1 MKFRIVFLFLFF
13 TSCIMKE
20 SFAFDKNSISTM
32 DTIPKNFLALGD
44 SYTIGESV
52 PVADRFPVQTVNMLR
67 AKGISINDA
76 DIVAITGWTTGN
88 LLNALKVPTPFPA
101 YDIVTLLIGVNN
113 QYQGKNI
120 DDYKNEFT
128 ELLGKAVHLAGE
140 NPQHVIVLS
149 IPDYSLTPFASKSD
163 TQKIAREIDEFNAA
177 NKAITLGSGVHY
189 IDITGISREAKNDP
203 ALIAGDGLHPS
214 GEQYRRWSALL
225 SEMIYSIFQKK

>member
-1 MKFRIVFLFLFF
+1 
-13 TSCIMKE
+13 
-20 SFAFDKNSISTM
+20 M
-32 DTIPKNFLALGD
+32 DTIPKNYLALGD

-52 PVADRFPVQTVNMLR
+52 PVADRFPVQTVNMLH

-76 DIVAITGWTTGN
+76 DIIAITGWTTGN
-88 LLNALKVPTPFPA
+88 LLNALKVPPPLPV

-120 DDYKNEFT
+120 DDYKMEFT
-128 ELLGKAVHLAGE
+128 ELLDHAVHLAGG
-140 NPQHVIVLS
+140 NAHHVIVLS

-163 TQKIAREIDEFNAA
+163 TQKIAHEIDEFNAA
-177 NKAITLGSGVHY
+177 NKAITLSSGVHY

-203 ALIAGDGLHPS
+203 ALIADDGLHPS

-225 SEMIYSIFQKK
+225 SEMIYSIFQKNKGE